1 MTAPATPSSQDQL
14 RGFLQSAK
22 QRGVSDESL
31 VSLLRHRGFSERSI
45 YRGLAAY
52 YEEVLGESV
61 PSRGLDV
68 ENARDAF
75 YYLLNFI
82 TLAFWTIALGQIF
95 YMLIERRFPD
105 ALDAGS
111 MSSIRDELAGQ
122 LAAVIVTFP
131 VFLVVH
137 SLIQRQLRKRP
148 DLYYSPVRRWLTYV
162 ALRIGRDRVGR
173 RCRLVRYEFS
183 ARAVERAVRSRFARV
198 TGPRRRSV
206 PLLPHDDGAVREP
219 RVTIQRGFTIAAI
232 ILVAAGVVM
241 AFFAIGPPNQARLR
255 ALDRVRASD
264 LYAIVDALHHHFGR
278 SAGLPIKLPGYFTP
292 SGGPG
297 FQDGRTSVDPVTRV
311 PYSYRRIDA
320 HPYRLCAHFSSPTE
334 SIGNNPGALSGA
346 WNHRA
351 GITCFT
357 FDVRRDVVE
366 PMSTED
372 GFRSGTPPF

>member
-52 YEEVLGESV
+52 YEDVLGESV

-162 ALRIGRDRVGR
+162 ALV
-173 RCRLVRYEFS
+173 L
-183 ARAVERAVRSRFARV
+183 
-198 TGPRRRSV
+198 
-206 PLLPHDDGAVREP
+206 
-219 RVTIQRGFTIAAI
+219 AAI
-232 ILVAAGVVM
+232 VLVADAVWFVTSFLQGQLSVRFVLDSLVLLVLGGGVFLYYLM
-241 AFFAIGPPNQARLR
+241 TMEPPTTR
-255 ALDRVRASD
+255 A
-264 LYAIVDALHHHFGR
+264 
-278 SAGLPIKLPGYFTP
+278 
-292 SGGPG
+292 
-297 FQDGRTSVDPVTRV
+297 
-311 PYSYRRIDA
+311 
-320 HPYRLCAHFSSPTE
+320 
-334 SIGNNPGALSGA
+334 
-346 WNHRA
+346 
-351 GITCFT
+351 
-357 FDVRRDVVE
+357 
-366 PMSTED
+366 
-372 GFRSGTPPF
+372 